1 MDNKIDKIKF
11 YKIYI
16 GIIVSLIIFFIYPST
31 NIYYKM
37 MTNIIGILGCSVSIY
52 LVYITFKKIEKNKL
66 KNYWLLNLLA
76 ITSFGI
82 GEIIWAIREIF
93 LNEKLIMPSLTISF
107 YLPCNIFLF
116 LGSLV
121 LMKKNKKIY
130 KMQKRKVTFDI
141 AIIVIMYVSI
151 MFASIMPILNHR
163 NMLFH
168 VNIYLILYN
177 ILDFMTLINLSIIYI
192 YSNENMIKGNF
203 FEINFL
209 GVLLYSLSDLIYMYE
224 ILENTYVSNTVLDS
238 LWIISFLLIG
248 LASIEYLFT
257 VESKDD
263 FKNIDECENKDF
275 MSYLAI
281 VAIVPIPI
289 LFITDINNQHQAI
302 IGIFISVIVMRQ
314 IKVLNENKILVRKYK
329 LINEGLE
336 SAVLARTKAL
346 YEKNIE
352 LNYLSNKDTLTNLYN
367 RRYLLNKLD
376 ELIVNSSKDNSK
388 FGILFLDLNKFKN
401 INDLYGHEVGDLLLN
416 EIGNKLQKHSSK
428 NSIIIRQGGDEF
440 IIIYTDIASEEDLK
454 LFANQIISEFDKKI
468 CIEEIDFKV
477 NFSIGGVIY
486 PTDGEDKLTL
496 MKKAD
501 MAMYASKKNSSS
513 KFSLYKENDMYN
525 KFKMEKLMEKALNNK
540 EFILYYQPQFNI
552 ENNKI
557 VGIEALIRWENDELG
572 FVYPSQFIPLAEE
585 TGLII
590 DIGNWIIE
598 STFLQIKKWQEL
610 YNIDIEVGIN
620 VSPIQLSDKRFLDV
634 IVTNLKNTN
643 INPSLINLEI
653 TEKLAID
660 DSEAAIEKLKIIR
673 DLGIKVSID
682 DFGSGYSSFKYAKSF
697 AVDTLKIDISLIK
710 GIDKSKEDYEIVK
723 AVINMA
729 KGLGLS
735 VVAEGVES
743 DTQLSVLR
751 SLGCNT
757 IQGYYYEKPM
767 NVDQLEK
774 KYFM

>member
-1 MDNKIDKIKF
+1 MENKIDKIKL

-16 GIIVSLIIFFIYPST
+16 GIIVFLVLLFSYPST
-31 NIYYKM
+31 NIYYKII
-37 MTNIIGILGCSVSIY
+37 TNTMGILGCITSIF
-52 LVYITFKKIEKNKL
+52 LVCITFKRSEKNKL

-82 GEIIWAIREIF
+82 GEIIWAIKEIF
-93 LNEKLIMPSLTISF
+93 LNEKLILPSLTISF
-107 YLPCNIFLF
+107 YLPSNIFLF
-116 LGSLV
+116 LGSLI
-121 LMKKNKKIY
+121 LLKKNRKTY
-130 KMQKRKVTFDI
+130 KTQKSKVSLDMV
-141 AIIVIMYVSI
+141 IIVTMYISI
-151 MFASIMPILNHR
+151 MFASIMPMLNYR
-163 NMLFH
+163 ETLLDT
-168 VNIYLILYN
+168 NIYLILYN
-177 ILDFMTLINLSIIYI
+177 ILNFMTLINLSIIYI
-192 YSNENMIKGNF
+192 YSNENIIKGNF
-203 FEINFL
+203 FAINFL
-209 GVLLYSLSDLIYMYE
+209 GVLLYALSDLVYMYE
-224 ILENTYVSNTVLDS
+224 ILESTYVSNTLLDS

-248 LASIEYLFT
+248 LSAIEYLFT
-257 VESKDD
+257 EDSKDN
-263 FKNIDECENKDF
+263 FKIINECEDKGF
-275 MSYLAI
+275 MSYL
-281 VAIVPIPI
+281 AIVPIPI
-289 LFITDINNQHQAI
+289 LFIMDINNKHQAI
-302 IGIFISVIVMRQ
+302 IGIFISVIVIRQ
-314 IKVLNENKILVRKYK
+314 IKVLNENKILVKKYK
-329 LINEGLE
+329 MINEGLE
-336 SAVLARTKAL
+336 SAVLERTKEL
-346 YEKNIE
+346 HEKNIE
-352 LNYLSNKDTLTNLYN
+352 LNYLSNKDTLTDLYN
-367 RRYLLNKLD
+367 RRYLLHKLD

-388 FGILFLDLNKFKN
+388 FGILFLDLDKFKN

-416 EIGNKLQKHSSK
+416 KIGNKLQKHSSK

-440 IIIYTDIASEEDLK
+440 VIIYTHIDSEEDLK
-454 LFANQIISEFDKKI
+454 SFANQIISEFDKEI
-468 CIEEIDFKV
+468 CIEKIDFKV

-501 MAMYASKKNSSS
+501 MAMYASKKNASS
-513 KFSLYKENDMYN
+513 KFSLYKENNMYN

-552 ENNKI
+552 DNNKI
-557 VGIEALIRWENDELG
+557 VGIEALIRWVNDELG
-572 FVYPSQFIPLAEE
+572 FVYPSEFIPLAEE

-634 IVTNLKNTN
+634 IVTNLQNTN

-653 TEKLAID
+653 TEKIAID
-660 DSEAAIEKLKIIR
+660 DSEVVIEKLKIIR

-710 GIDKSKEDYEIVK
+710 GIDKSKEDYEIAK

-729 KGLGLS
+729 KGLGLNI
-735 VVAEGVES
+735 VAEGVDS
-743 DTQLSVLR
+743 DSQLSVLR
-751 SLGCNT
+751 NLGCDT

-767 NVDQLEK
+767 KIEQLEK

>member
-1 MDNKIDKIKF
+1 MENKINKIKF
-11 YKIYI
+11 YKIYM
-16 GIIVSLIIFFIYPST
+16 GIIVFSIIFFSYPFT

-37 MTNIIGILGCSVSIY
+37 ITNIIGILGCMTSIL
-52 LVYITFKKIEKNKL
+52 LVYITFKKTENNKL

-76 ITSFGI
+76 ITSFTI
-82 GEIIWAIREIF
+82 GEIIWAIKEII
-93 LNEKLIMPSLTISF
+93 LNEQLIMPSLTTSF

-116 LGSLV
+116 LGSLI
-121 LMKKNKKIY
+121 LMKKNIKKY
-130 KMQKRKVTFDI
+130 KRQKHKVSFDI
-141 AIIVIMYVSI
+141 VIIVIMYISI
-151 MFASIMPILNHR
+151 MFASIMPILN
-163 NMLFH
+163 NTKILFDTG
-168 VNIYLILYN
+168 IYLILNN

-192 YSNENMIKGNF
+192 YSNEHMFKGNF
-203 FEINFL
+203 FAINFL
-209 GVLLYSLSDLIYMYE
+209 GVLLYSLADLLYMYQ
-224 ILENTYVSNTVLDS
+224 ILANTYASSTVLDS

-257 VESKDD
+257 VEGGDNLK
-263 FKNIDECENKDF
+263 KITECENKNF
-275 MSYLAI
+275 ISYL
-281 VAIVPIPI
+281 AIVPIPI
-289 LFITDINNQHQAI
+289 LFLIDINNQHQAI
-302 IGIFISVIVMRQ
+302 IGIFISVIVIRQ
-314 IKVLNENKILVRKYK
+314 IRVLNENKILVRKYK

-336 SAVLARTKAL
+336 SAVLARTKEL
-346 YEKNIE
+346 HEKNIE
-352 LNYLSNKDTLTNLYN
+352 LNYLSNKDTLTDLYN
-367 RRYLLNKLD
+367 RRYLLHKLD
-376 ELIVNSSKDNSK
+376 ELIVNSSKDNSR

-416 EIGNKLQKHSSK
+416 EIGNKLQKYSSK

-440 IIIYTDIASEEDLK
+440 VIIYTGIASEEDLK
-454 LFANQIISEFDKKI
+454 SFANQIISEFDKEI
-468 CIEEIDFKV
+468 CIEKINFKI

-501 MAMYASKKNSSS
+501 MAMYASKKNASS
-513 KFSLYKENDMYN
+513 KFSLYKEDSMYN
-525 KFKMEKLMEKALNNK
+525 KFKMEELMKKALKNK

-557 VGIEALIRWENDELG
+557 VGIEALIRWVNDELG
-572 FVYPSQFIPLAEE
+572 FVYPSEFISLAEE

-590 DIGNWIIE
+590 DIGSWIIE

-620 VSPIQLSDKRFLDV
+620 VSPIQLSDERFLDI
-634 IVTNLKNTN
+634 IVSNLQNTN

-653 TEKLAID
+653 TEKIAID
-660 DSEAAIEKLKIIR
+660 DSEMVIKKLKKIR
-673 DLGIKVSID
+673 DLGIKISID

-710 GIDKSKEDYEIVK
+710 GIDKSKEDYEIAK

-735 VVAEGVES
+735 IVAEGVDSES
-743 DTQLSVLR
+743 QLFVLR
-751 SLGCNT
+751 NLGCNT
-757 IQGYYYEKPM
+757 VQGYYYEKPM
-767 NVDQLEK
+767 NVDKLEK

>member
-1 MDNKIDKIKF
+1 MEKIIDKIKF

-16 GIIVSLIIFFIYPST
+16 GVIVFLVILFSYPST
-31 NIYYKM
+31 NIYYEM
-37 MTNIIGILGCSVSIY
+37 ITNAMGMLGCITSIV
-52 LVYITFKKIEKNKL
+52 LVYITFKNTEKNNL
-66 KNYWLLNLLA
+66 KYYWLLNLLA

-82 GEIIWAIREIF
+82 GEIIWGIKEIF

-107 YLPCNIFLF
+107 YLPSNIFIF
-116 LGSLV
+116 LSSLV
-121 LMKKNKKIY
+121 LIKKNIKTY
-130 KMQKRKVTFDI
+130 KRKKTKLSLD
-141 AIIVIMYVSI
+141 IVIIFIMYISI
-151 MFASIMPILNHR
+151 MIASIMPILNH
-163 NMLFH
+163 NKMLFNT
-168 VNIYLILYN
+168 NIYLILYN

-192 YSNENMIKGNF
+192 YSNENIIKGNF
-203 FEINFL
+203 FVINFL
-209 GVLLYSLSDLIYMYE
+209 GILIFSLSDMVYMYQ

-248 LASIEYLFT
+248 LSAIEYLFT
-257 VESKDD
+257 VDSKYN

-281 VAIVPIPI
+281 VPIPI
-289 LFITDINNQHQAI
+289 LFVLDIKNQHQAI
-302 IGIFISVIVMRQ
+302 IGIFISIIVIRQ
-314 IKVLNENKILVRKYK
+314 IKVLNENKILVEKYK
-329 LINEGLE
+329 MINEGLE
-336 SAVLARTKAL
+336 SAVLARTKEL
-346 YEKNIE
+346 HEKNIE
-352 LNYLSNKDTLTNLYN
+352 LNYLSNKDTLTDLYN
-367 RRYLLNKLD
+367 RRYLLHKLD
-376 ELIVNSSKDNSK
+376 ELIVKSSKDNSK
-388 FGILFLDLNKFKN
+388 FGILFLDLDKFKN

-440 IIIYTDIASEEDLK
+440 VIIYTDIDSEEDLK
-454 LFANQIISEFDKKI
+454 SFANQIISEFDKGI
-468 CIEEIDFKV
+468 CIGEIDFKV

-513 KFSLYKENDMYN
+513 MFSLYKENNMYN
-525 KFKMEKLMEKALNNK
+525 KLKMEKLMEKAINNK

-552 ENNKI
+552 DNNKI

-572 FVYPSQFIPLAEE
+572 FVYPSEFIPLAEE

-590 DIGNWIIE
+590 DIGNWVIE

-610 YNIDIEVGIN
+610 YNTDIEVGIN
-620 VSPIQLSDKRFLDV
+620 VSPIQLSDKRFLDT
-634 IVTNLKNTN
+634 IVSNLQNTN

-653 TEKLAID
+653 TERIAID
-660 DSEAAIEKLKIIR
+660 DSEIVIEKLKIIR

-697 AVDTLKIDISLIK
+697 AVDTLKIDISLIR
-710 GIDKSKEDYEIVK
+710 GIDRSKEDYEIVK

-735 VVAEGVES
+735 IVAEGVDS

-751 SLGCNT
+751 NLGCDT
-757 IQGYYYEKPM
+757 IQGFYYEKPM
-767 NVDQLEK
+767 HIEQLEK

>member
-1 MDNKIDKIKF
+1 MENKINKIKF
-11 YKIYI
+11 YKIYM
-16 GIIVSLIIFFIYPST
+16 GIIVFSIIFFSYPST

-37 MTNIIGILGCSVSIY
+37 ITNIIGILGCMTSIL
-52 LVYITFKKIEKNKL
+52 LVYITFKKTENNKL

-76 ITSFGI
+76 ITSFTM
-82 GEIIWAIREIF
+82 GEIIWAIKEII
-93 LNEKLIMPSLTISF
+93 LNEELIMPSLTTSF

-116 LGSLV
+116 LSSLI
-121 LMKKNKKIY
+121 LMKKNKKTY
-130 KMQKRKVTFDI
+130 KRQKCQVSFDTV
-141 AIIVIMYVSI
+141 IIVIMYISI
-151 MFASIMPILNHR
+151 MFASIMPILN
-163 NMLFH
+163 NTKTLF
-168 VNIYLILYN
+168 NTDIYLILNN

-192 YSNENMIKGNF
+192 YSNEHMVKGKF
-203 FEINFL
+203 FAINFL
-209 GVLLYSLSDLIYMYE
+209 GVLLYSLADLLYMYN

-257 VESKDD
+257 VEGGDN
-263 FKNIDECENKDF
+263 FKNITEYENKDF
-275 MSYLAI
+275 ISYL
-281 VAIVPIPI
+281 AIVPIPI
-289 LFITDINNQHQAI
+289 LLLTDTNNQHQAI
-302 IGIFISVIVMRQ
+302 IGIFISIIVIRQ
-314 IKVLNENKILVRKYK
+314 IRVLNENKILVRKYK

-336 SAVLARTKAL
+336 SAVLARTKEL
-346 YEKNIE
+346 SEKNIE
-352 LNYLSNKDTLTNLYN
+352 LNYLSNKDTLTDLYN
-367 RRYLLNKLD
+367 RRYLLHKLD
-376 ELIVNSSKDNSK
+376 ELIVNSSEDNSK

-440 IIIYTDIASEEDLK
+440 VIIYTDIASEEDLK
-454 LFANQIISEFDKKI
+454 SFANQIISEFDKEI
-468 CIEEIDFKV
+468 CIEKINFKI

-501 MAMYASKKNSSS
+501 MAMYASKKNASS
-513 KFSLYKENDMYN
+513 KFSLYKEDSMYN
-525 KFKMEKLMEKALNNK
+525 KFKMEKLMEKAINNK
-540 EFILYYQPQFNI
+540 EFTLYYQPQFNI

-557 VGIEALIRWENDELG
+557 VGIEALIRWVNDELG
-572 FVYPSQFIPLAEE
+572 FVYPSEFIPLAEE

-598 STFLQIKKWQEL
+598 SAFLQIKKWQEL

-620 VSPIQLSDKRFLDV
+620 VSPIQLSDKRFLDI
-634 IVTNLKNTN
+634 IVSNLQNTN

-653 TEKLAID
+653 TEKIAID
-660 DSEAAIEKLKIIR
+660 DSEIVIKKLKKIR
-673 DLGIKVSID
+673 DLGIKISID

-710 GIDKSKEDYEIVK
+710 GIDKSKEDYEIAK

-735 VVAEGVES
+735 IVAEGVES
-743 DTQLSVLR
+743 ESQLSVLR
-751 SLGCNT
+751 NLGCNT
-757 IQGYYYEKPM
+757 VQGYYYEKPM